1 MVPEVG
7 PVARSTWAALGIVT
21 GGVCQS
27 QDTPC
32 SRVRT
37 TSKSAPKIGQV
48 FWNDTAHSFGHTTF
62 WQEPLTHQKP
72 HGACFSWAKW
82 HGWVPKNM
90 ASRVE
95 SSSKFAYFW
104 ANFLG
109 FCAAQFSGILQC
121 WNLKLGGQAL
131 RGNANNGASSAW

>member
-21 GGVCQS
+21 GGVCQH
-27 QDTPC
+27 QDTHC
-32 SRVRT
+32 SRVPT
-37 TSKSAPKIGQV
+37 TSKAPKKIGQV
-48 FWNDTAHSFGHTTF
+48 FLNDAAHSFGHTTF
-62 WQEPLTHQKP
+62 WKEPLTHQKP

-90 ASRVE
+90 ASRVG
-95 SSSKFAYFW
+95 SSFKFTDFW

-109 FCAAQFSGILQC
+109 LCEAQRSGILQC
-121 WNLKLGGQAL
+121 WNLKLGGL
-131 RGNANNGASSAW
+131 VLHGNANNGARSAS